1 MTRKRAGSVA
11 IAACVLSIGVAAPAA
26 ANYYYSENGAEKVT
40 KDAVKKRYG
49 YSRYEMGVSCRP
61 QGAASADS
69 RYLYHR
75 WVCTWAAPA
84 KGRCDSSDEAIFGQM
99 LIVGRSGAGAYS
111 YKVLSGE
118 HCDTV

>member
-1 MTRKRAGSVA
+1 MSRHRASYAV
-11 IAACVLSIGVAAPAA
+11 IAACVLGLSVAAPAA
-26 ANYYYSENGAEKVT
+26 ANYYYSERGAEKVT
-40 KDAVKKRYG
+40 KDAVKKRYD

-75 WVCTWAAPA
+75 WVCTWAAPS
-84 KGRCDSSDEAIFGQM
+84 KGRCDSADETIFGQM

-111 YKVLSGE
+111 YKVLSGA
-118 HCDTV
+118 HCDSV